1 MDWSTLLRLPMTLL
15 LGLAAIFLLFTL
27 VQLVLLR
34 RHLHAGRR
42 LAASWRALLCVIC
55 LALTLLLGGS
65 GYALRGYRLLSGEA
79 PVVDIDA
86 HILSPQRWALT
97 LTWPDGSTRQVELAG
112 DDWRIEAVVLKWK
125 LPALLAGLPPLYRLD
140 RLSGR
145 YDDPAQE
152 MHAPRTVI
160 SFDQAGAFDLFNL
173 KRHYP
178 QWLPEVDTV
187 YGSGAYLPLVD
198 QGHYRIS
205 LMRTGALVAR
215 PDEAT
220 RQKIGQPLGS

>member
-1 MDWSTLLRLPMTLL
+1 MGWNTLLRMPMTVLL
-15 LGLAAIFLLFTL
+15 ALAAIFLLFTL
-27 VQLVLLR
+27 FQLVVLR
-34 RHLHAGRR
+34 QRLHGGRPF
-42 LAASWRALLCVIC
+42 AASWHALLCLVC
-55 LALTLLLGGS
+55 FALTLLLAGA
-65 GYALRGYRLLSGEA
+65 GYALRGYRLLGEEA

-97 LTWPDGSTRQVELAG
+97 LSWPDGSTRQVQLSG
-112 DDWRIEAVVLKWK
+112 DDWRVEAIVLKWK
-125 LPALLAGLPPLYRLD
+125 LPALLAGVPPLYRLD

-152 MHAPRTVI
+152 AAAPRTVI
-160 SFDQAGAFDLFNL
+160 GFGEAGEFDLLNL
-173 KRHYP
+173 SKQYA

-187 YGSGAYLPLVD
+187 YGSGAFLPLVD
-198 QGHYRIS
+198 QGHYSIS

-220 RQKIGQPLGS
+220 QHRIGQPLGG